1 MHWLPNIDWPTFA
14 AAFVASSIAYA
25 AGRLDGWRD
34 CLRRLDQMITDCKER
49 H

>member
-1 MHWLPNIDWPTFA
+1 MHWLQGFDWPTA
-14 AAFVASSIAYA
+14 IAAFVASAVGYA

-34 CLRRLDQMITDCKER
+34 CLRRLGEMITDCKER